1 MNKQNPPPQEWT
13 FETPIGDILK
23 DIYTFSEELLAN
35 PPRLI
40 RLYAERV
47 QANWALSGLT
57 DGQEG
62 TVLEMTFS
70 CRPVKEGAIKPNL
83 PEEQVKTFSTR

>member
-1 MNKQNPPPQEWT
+1 MDKQNPPQEWT

-23 DIYTFSEELLAN
+23 DIYVFSDDLLAN

-47 QANWALSGLT
+47 QANWMKSTLT
-57 DGQEG
+57 DGQES
-62 TVLEMTFS
+62 TTLEMTFS
-70 CRPVKEGAIKPNL
+70 ARPIKEGAIKPNM
-83 PEEQVKTFSTR
+83 PPQDVSAFSTR